1 MAEMAENG
9 SENSD
14 ISQNSDPIK
23 EEDSSG
29 AQPER
34 EELIA
39 GEEEVLVEGEEVTA
53 GGSDNFALPRRSSL
67 MKDSAK
73 KKPRKKT
80 VSFTSFP
87 EDRPISKGKKKSCLM
102 LSISFSN
109 LNKFNNTIHMHIDNL
124 ALKLGLDLDL
134 CFCLASDYHYHE
146 YWPEYF
152 LLLPVSDI

>member
-109 LNKFNNTIHMHIDNL
+109 LNKFNNTIHMHL
-124 ALKLGLDLDL
+124 LDLV
-134 CFCLASDYHYHE
+134 Y
-146 YWPEYF
+146 
-152 LLLPVSDI
+152 